1 MHVPRTKAFGV
12 KSKQPSKSGFRG
24 SVITEP
30 CSERVLPDLH
40 FLTALTAPLLT
51 ERERERERDGDFERE
66 TERERE
72 RDEFLTF
79 IGAGGMG

>member
-51 ERERERERDGDFERE
+51 GRERRERRVREKKGGTTE
-66 TERERE
+66 TERN
-72 RDEFLTF
+72 
-79 IGAGGMG
+79 GGKEE